1 MKKSDL
7 IWSIVVIVT
16 ATVFA
21 FVTAFASSTNPGA
34 YKWEDKDKNEIHY
47 TQVPPANADATLIP
61 PPPFLPISEDN
72 GDKSKKT
79 ISESQEAKKL
89 DQQYKQ
95 QAEETQK
102 AQALQQ
108 SEAEAA
114 RIKEFN
120 CNQYRKYL
128 ANLQSKL
135 NIKILDDQGNTV
147 ELTKDQRDAEIKK
160 TEETIKN
167 NCS

>member
-1 MKKSDL
+1 MR
-7 IWSIVVIVT
+7 T
-16 ATVFA
+16 
-21 FVTAFASSTNPGA
+21 P
-34 YKWEDKDKNEIHY
+34 
-47 TQVPPANADATLIP
+47 
-61 PPPFLPISEDN
+61 
-72 GDKSKKT
+72 SKA
-79 ISESQEAKKL
+79 IIESQEAKKL

-167 NCS
+167 NCN